1 MGKRSKLEIEES
13 LGELKKVLAKQ
24 KTLKLERRVR
34 SLILIKSKKFDTR
47 QEVADYLGVHKRT
60 MERWLQDYSKKGISG
75 MLTIE
80 PKNKGSKI
88 ISQEIHNG
96 LKQRVYDP
104 NNPFL
109 GYWDAQQWVN
119 KQYGVEVKYQ
129 RIREYLIQHFS
140 TKLKTPRKSHYK
152 KDLEAEKAFLKTTEH
167 AE

>member
-1 MGKRSKLEIEES
+1 MGKQSKLEVKES
-13 LGELKKVLAKQ
+13 LTELQKLLSKQ
-24 KTLKLERRVR
+24 KILKLERRI
-34 SLILIKSKKFDTR
+34 SCLIFIKSKKFDSR
-47 QEVADYLGVHKRT
+47 QELADYLGVHKRT
-60 MERWLQDYSKKGISG
+60 MERWLKDYSTSGISA

-96 LKQRVYDP
+96 LKQRVYDS

-119 KQYGVEVKYQ
+119 NQYGVEVKYQ

-152 KDLEAEKAFLKTTEH
+152 KDLEAEKSFLKTT
-167 AE
+167 